1 MLCSELGNWFVRPP
15 SGERERQYT
24 VAKVTSTSPTLDC
37 DKGLI
42 FWGMLEGKGMRGEP
56 MQHSAP
62 GFQKPVAG
70 EQSPTSFHLNP
81 LYPGHATRSTQ
92 LTTGPSPWLPHPP
105 SISTLAG
112 YQPVMLH
119 LALLVLTA
127 ALKNHFTNLRFHDS

>member
-1 MLCSELGNWFVRPP
+1 
-15 SGERERQYT
+15 
-24 VAKVTSTSPTLDC
+24 
-37 DKGLI
+37 
-42 FWGMLEGKGMRGEP
+42 MRGEP

-92 LTTGPSPWLPHPP
+92 LTTGLSPWLPQFPP

-112 YQPVMLH
+112 YQPVMFH
-119 LALLVLTA
+119 LVLLVLIA
-127 ALKNHFTNLRFHDS
+127 ALKNHFTNLLFHDSLMAKMNVICVCFVLGGGTRWRSWLMHCATSRKVPGSIPDGVTGIFH

>member
-1 MLCSELGNWFVRPP
+1 
-15 SGERERQYT
+15 
-24 VAKVTSTSPTLDC
+24 
-37 DKGLI
+37 
-42 FWGMLEGKGMRGEP
+42 MRGEP

-70 EQSPTSFHLNP
+70 EQNPTSFHLNP

-92 LTTGPSPWLPHPP
+92 LTTGPSPWLPRSPP

-119 LALLVLTA
+119 LALLVLIA
-127 ALKNHFTNLRFHDS
+127 ALKNHLAKLLFHDS